1 MRVTYR
7 LSRHWLGVMLAA
19 GIAAPA
25 LASDQGFTQAFEAA
39 RAHQWDQ
46 IDHDATEGHVL
57 EGYVEYHELK
67 SRLPGVSPSVINDY
81 LKRHQNS
88 VLSEWMRGVAQDAW
102 GARQQFDDFLAI
114 SDGVPQGTTRQC
126 WYYRALLSQQPQRA
140 AIGGRELWLVGH
152 SQPSACDPL
161 FEQLRANGTITGAD
175 IWSRLMLAW
184 RAGEDTMA
192 RYLPNE
198 LPPSWQPQRALFE
211 RLQNNPGRITELPAL
226 VRHDTPGVS
235 SLYSAAMARLI
246 RQDTARALTTWGEIK
261 SRAPLTD
268 EQRHDIEHD
277 LAFYSLVRDIDANA
291 SWADAAAAQ
300 LGDQDL
306 LELRT
311 RKALEHRQW
320 HEVAAWIERMKEDD
334 RRDAHW
340 QYWLGRAREQLGNET
355 GARQAWQIA
364 AGQRSFFGFAAADR
378 LHLPYALENE
388 RVTIAEHDLK
398 DAASLPSMRRIAAL
412 YRINEPGLARAEWY
426 YLMRH
431 LPKAQ
436 HPTLTQY
443 ALSQRWYDLTIYAAI
458 RGDHWDALDWRFP
471 QGYVDLFQKWGEAR
485 NVDPWLLMALAR
497 RESSFNPQAQSPV
510 GARGLMQLMPGT
522 GQHVSQQLGVA
533 WQGVASLEDPET
545 NVMLG
550 SAYIRDMA
558 ARYSG
563 NRVAAAAAYNAGPGR
578 VDRWLANS
586 DEPFDLFI
594 EEIPFRETR
603 EYVQAVLTYRAIF
616 EGLAKGT
623 TQGVHMMSEHERTTR
638 YNSGLQR

>member
-1 MRVTYR
+1 MGFTQT
-7 LSRHWLGVMLAA
+7 LSRRWLGVILAA
-19 GIAAPA
+19 GLAAPA
-25 LASDQGFTQAFEAA
+25 LASDESFNRSFEAA
-39 RAHQWDQ
+39 RAQQWQQ
-46 IDHDATEGHVL
+46 IDHDGIRGHVL

-81 LKRHQNS
+81 LKRHQDS

-102 GARQQFDDFLAI
+102 GSRQQFDDFLAI

-126 WYYRALLSQQPQRA
+126 WYYRALLNQAPQRA

-152 SQPSACDPL
+152 SQPAACDPL
-161 FEQLRANGTITGAD
+161 FERLRANGAITGAD
-175 IWSRLMLAW
+175 VWARTMLAW
-184 RAGEDTMA
+184 RAGDDAMM
-192 RYLPNE
+192 RYLPGE
-198 LPPSWQPQRALFE
+198 LPTDWQPQRTALE
-211 RLQNNPGRITELPAL
+211 RLQGDPGRITELPGL
-226 VRHDTPGVS
+226 VNNNAQGVS
-235 SLYSAAMARLI
+235 SLYSTAMARLT
-246 RQDTARALTTWGEIK
+246 RQNTAQALIAWREIK

-268 EQRHDIEHD
+268 EQQHDIEHD
-277 LAFYSLVRDIDANA
+277 LAFYSLVRDISANA
-291 SWADAAAAQ
+291 QWADAAAAE

-320 HEVAAWIERMKEDD
+320 NEVATWIERMEEDD
-334 RRDAHW
+334 RHDAHW
-340 QYWLGRAREQLGNET
+340 QYWLGRARQQLGNEAE
-355 GARQAWQIA
+355 ARQAWQIA

-378 LHLPYALENE
+378 INQPYALENE

-398 DAASLPSMRRIAAL
+398 DAAALPSMRRIAAL

-431 LPKAQ
+431 LPSAQ
-436 HPTLTQY
+436 RPTLTQY
-443 ALSQRWYDLTIYAAI
+443 ALTQQWYDLTIYAAI
-458 RGDHWDALDWRFP
+458 RGDHWNALNWRFP
-471 QGYVDLFQKWGEAR
+471 QGYAELFQKWGRSR
-485 NVDPWLLMALAR
+485 NIDPWLLMALAR

-522 GQHVSQQLGVA
+522 GQHVSQQLGVP
-533 WQGVASLEDPET
+533 WQGVSSLEDPET

-563 NRVAAAAAYNAGPGR
+563 NRIAASAAYNAGPGR
-578 VDRWLANS
+578 VDRWLAQS

-616 EGLAKGT
+616 EGLAKGST
-623 TQGVHMMSEHERTTR
+623 EGVHMMTEHERTTR
-638 YNSGLQR
+638 YSGALQR

>member
-1 MRVTYR
+1 MRFTHR
-7 LSRHWLGVMLAA
+7 LSRYWLGAMLAA
-19 GIAAPA
+19 GLAAPS
-25 LASDQGFTQAFEAA
+25 LANDESFNRSFEAA
-39 RAHQWDQ
+39 RAQQWDR
-46 IDHDATEGHVL
+46 INHDAIRGHEL

-67 SRLPGVSPSVINDY
+67 SRLPGVSSAIINDY
-81 LKRHQNS
+81 LHRYRNS
-88 VLSEWMRGVAQDAW
+88 VLSQWMRGVAQDTW

-126 WYYRALLSQQPQRA
+126 WYYRALLDQQPERA
-140 AIGGRELWLVGH
+140 FLGGRELWLVGH

-161 FEQLRANGTITGAD
+161 FDRLRAEGTITGAD
-175 IWSRLMLAW
+175 VWARLMLAW
-184 RAGEDTMA
+184 RSGEDAML
-192 RYLPNE
+192 RYLPGE
-198 LPPSWQPQRALFE
+198 LPSDWQAQRSAFE
-211 RLQNNPGRITELPAL
+211 RLQSDPGRITELPSF
-226 VRHDTPGVS
+226 VSHDAPGVS
-235 SLYSAAMARLI
+235 SLYSTAMARLV
-246 RQDTARALTTWGEIK
+246 RQDTARALAVWGEIK

-277 LAFYSLVRDIDANA
+277 LAFYSLVRDIGANA
-291 SWADAAAAQ
+291 QWADTAAAQ

-311 RKALEHRQW
+311 RKALEHRRWQ
-320 HEVAAWIERMKEDD
+320 EVAAWIERMEEDN

-340 QYWLGRAREQLGNET
+340 QYWLGRARQQLGDEA

-378 LHLPYALENE
+378 INQPYALENE
-388 RVTIAEHDLK
+388 PVVIAERDLK
-398 DAASLPSMRRIAAL
+398 DADALPSMRRVAAL

-431 LPKAQ
+431 LPEAQ
-436 HPTLTQY
+436 RPTLTQY
-443 ALSQRWYDLTIYAAI
+443 ALTRQWYDLAIYAAI
-458 RGDHWDALDWRFP
+458 RGDHWNALDWRFP
-471 QGYVDLFQKWGEAR
+471 QGYADLFQKWGKTR
-485 NVDPWLLMALAR
+485 GVDPWLLMALAR

-533 WQGVASLEDPET
+533 WQGVTSLEDPET

-578 VDRWLANS
+578 VDRWLADS

-603 EYVQAVLTYRAIF
+603 EYVQAVLIYRAIF

-623 TQGVHMMSEHERTTR
+623 TQGVHMMTEHERTTR
-638 YNSGLQR
+638 YSGALQR

>member
-1 MRVTYR
+1 MGILLT
-7 LSRHWLGVMLAA
+7 A

-25 LASDQGFTQAFEAA
+25 MASDESFQQAFEAA
-39 RAHQWDQ
+39 RAQQWSR
-46 IDHDATEGHVL
+46 IDHDAIQGHVL

-67 SRLPGVSPSVINDY
+67 SRLPGVSPAVINDY
-81 LKRHQNS
+81 LQRYRHS
-88 VLSEWMRGVAQDAW
+88 VLSEWMRGVAQDTW
-102 GARQQFDDFLAI
+102 GARQQFDNFLAV
-114 SDGVPQGTTRQC
+114 SDDVPQGTTRQC
-126 WYYRALLSQQPQRA
+126 WYYRALLDREPQRA
-140 AIGGRELWLVGH
+140 AIGGRQLWLVDH
-152 SQPSACDPL
+152 SQPTACDPL
-161 FEQLRANGTITGAD
+161 FERLRANGAIDGAD
-175 IWSRLMLAW
+175 IWSRLMLSW
-184 RAGEDTMA
+184 RAGEDAMA
-192 RYLPNE
+192 RYLPDE
-198 LPPSWQPQRALFE
+198 LPESWQPQRSAFQ
-211 RLQNNPGRITELPAL
+211 RLQNDPGRITELPGL
-226 VRHDTPGVS
+226 IGQDSPGAP

-246 RQDTARALTTWGEIK
+246 RQDTAQALAAWREIK

-277 LAFYSLVRDIDANA
+277 LAFYSLVRDINANA
-291 SWADAAAAQ
+291 GWADAATAQ

-306 LELRT
+306 IELRT

-320 HEVAAWIERMKEDD
+320 GEVAAWIERMKPDE

-340 QYWLGRAREQLGNET
+340 QYWLGRAREQLGNT
-355 GARQAWQIA
+355 DGAHQAWQIA

-378 LHLPYALENE
+378 INQPYALENE
-388 RVTIAEHDLK
+388 RITIAEKDMK
-398 DAASLPSMRRIAAL
+398 DAANLPSMRRIAAL
-412 YRINEPGLARAEWY
+412 YRIGEPGLARAEWY

-436 HPTLTQY
+436 RPTLTQY
-443 ALSQRWYDLTIYAAI
+443 ALGQGWYDLTIYAAI

-471 QGYVDLFQKWGEAR
+471 QGYVDLFQKWGHQR

-510 GARGLMQLMPGT
+510 GARGLMQIMPGT
-522 GQHVSQQLGVA
+522 GQHVSQQLGVP
-533 WQGVASLEDPET
+533 WQGVTSLEDPET

-578 VDRWLANS
+578 VDRWLADS

-616 EGLAKGT
+616 EGLARGT
-623 TQGVHMMSEHERTTR
+623 TQGVHMMTEHERKAR
-638 YNSGLQR
+638 YNGALQR

>member
-1 MRVTYR
+1 MTQT
-7 LSRHWLGVMLAA
+7 LSRRWLAVMLAA
-19 GIAAPA
+19 GLAAPA
-25 LASDQGFTQAFEAA
+25 LAGDESFDRSFEAA
-39 RAHQWDQ
+39 RAQQWDQ
-46 IDHDATEGHVL
+46 IDRDAVRGHVL
-57 EGYVEYHELK
+57 AGYVEYHELK
-67 SRLPGVSPSVINDY
+67 SRLPNVSPSIINDY
-81 LKRHQNS
+81 LQRHDNS

-102 GARQQFDDFLAI
+102 GARQQFDNFLAV
-114 SDGVPQGTTRQC
+114 SDGMPQRTTRQC
-126 WYYRALLSQQPQRA
+126 WYYRALLDREPERA
-140 AIGGRELWLVGH
+140 ALGGRNLWLVGH

-161 FEQLRANGTITGAD
+161 FDRLRANNAITGAD
-175 IWSRLMLAW
+175 IWARLMLAW
-184 RAGEDTMA
+184 RSGDDGMQ
-192 RYLPNE
+192 RYLPGE
-198 LPPSWQPQRALFE
+198 LPGNWQPQRAAFE
-211 RLQNNPGRITELPAL
+211 RLQGDPGRITGLPDL
-226 VRHDTPGVS
+226 VGNDTPGVS
-235 SLYSAAMARLI
+235 PLYSTAMARLI
-246 RQDTARALTTWGEIK
+246 RQDTARALSAWQEIK

-277 LAFYSLVRDIDANA
+277 LVFYSLVRDVSANA
-291 SWADAAAAQ
+291 QWADAAAAQ

-320 HEVAAWIERMKEDD
+320 REVAAWIERMAESD

-340 QYWLGRAREQLGNET
+340 QYWLGRARQQLGNEA
-355 GARQAWQIA
+355 GAREAWRVA

-378 LHLPYALENE
+378 IHQPYALQNAPI
-388 RVTIAEHDLK
+388 TIAEQDLQ
-398 DAASLPSMRRIAAL
+398 DAAALPSMRRVAAL
-412 YRINEPGLARAEWY
+412 YRIDEPGLARAEWY

-431 LPKAQ
+431 LPEAQ
-436 HPTLTQY
+436 RPTLTQY
-443 ALSQRWYDLTIYAAI
+443 ALTQGWYDLAIYAAI

-471 QGYVDLFQKWGEAR
+471 QGYADLFQKWGQQR

-522 GQHVSQQLGVA
+522 GQHVSQQLGVP
-533 WQGVASLEDPET
+533 WQGVTSLEDPET

-578 VDRWLANS
+578 VDRWLAQS

-623 TQGVHMMSEHERTTR
+623 TEGVHMITEHERTTR
-638 YNSGLQR
+638 YSDALQR